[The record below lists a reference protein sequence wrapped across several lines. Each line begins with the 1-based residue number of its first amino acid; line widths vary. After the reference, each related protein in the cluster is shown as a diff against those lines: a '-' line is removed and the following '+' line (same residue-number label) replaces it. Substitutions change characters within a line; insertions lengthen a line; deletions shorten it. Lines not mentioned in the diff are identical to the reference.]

1 MLQSL
6 LELNNYLNTYQNL
19 LEKEINEFKIGD
31 DHHRALTTIRRLLKG
46 LNFWVVDKINNLEND
61 YLNSENK
68 DSDERSSE
76 IMQVIDDFNRKI
88 IERLNKLRIEEN
100 LVDSDINED
109 IFMMD
114 KLKNIREDFSNF
126 YKSLKPKDVDLSF
139 DKIELNNKLEKKIKI
154 FSQRANVIEKNIS
167 NIENNYAEI
176 LGNMNKVYEDL
187 NTFNDKLHKM
197 GGYVTD
203 LEIRLNK
210 ELNDSIKSIDNNY
223 STKLK
228 VIVNTFD
235 TEVKNK
241 TRIINA
247 EIENISN
254 TSRTFKEFISEET
267 SIKLTN
273 NFKTKS
279 ETEKNWYYGFNATS
293 AVIIVVAIWMSYSSL
308 TDFAVNHSEEF
319 SELDLYYLA
328 IRLLF
333 SFLIFSTITFTN
345 KLAGKHYFHWK
356 KNEST
361 YLKLTAL
368 KSFIAD
374 MSPDK
379 QQEIHEK
386 LIDVYFGKEDLDPT
400 IYKKMDNSS
409 NDLIKFFTDK
419 GINLV
424 NSKKTDWNLFFI
436 LIINK
441 YANYWL
447 ALLKSL

>member
-210 ELNDSIKSIDNNY
+210 ELND
-223 STKLK
+223 
-228 VIVNTFD
+228 
-235 TEVKNK
+235 
-241 TRIINA
+241 
-247 EIENISN
+247 
-254 TSRTFKEFISEET
+254 
-267 SIKLTN
+267 KLT
-273 NFKTKS
+273 KTTKHAKRYFWLNDVCTCHGLLPS
-279 ETEKNWYYGFNATS
+279 HS
-293 AVIIVVAIWMSYSSL
+293 A
-308 TDFAVNHSEEF
+308 
-319 SELDLYYLA
+319 
-328 IRLLF
+328 
-333 SFLIFSTITFTN
+333 
-345 KLAGKHYFHWK
+345 
-356 KNEST
+356 
-361 YLKLTAL
+361 
-368 KSFIAD
+368 
-374 MSPDK
+374 
-379 QQEIHEK
+379 
-386 LIDVYFGKEDLDPT
+386 
-400 IYKKMDNSS
+400 
-409 NDLIKFFTDK
+409 
-419 GINLV
+419 
-424 NSKKTDWNLFFI
+424 
-436 LIINK
+436 
-441 YANYWL
+441 
-447 ALLKSL
+447 

>member
-293 AVIIVVAIWMSYSSL
+293 AVIMVVAIWMSYSSL

-356 KNEST
+356 R
-361 YLKLTAL
+361 
-368 KSFIAD
+368 
-374 MSPDK
+374 MRV
-379 QQEIHEK
+379 H
-386 LIDVYFGKEDLDPT
+386 
-400 IYKKMDNSS
+400 
-409 NDLIKFFTDK
+409 
-419 GINLV
+419 
-424 NSKKTDWNLFFI
+424 I
-436 LIINK
+436 LN
-441 YANYWL
+441 
-447 ALLKSL
+447 

>member
-176 LGNMNKVYEDL
+176 L
-187 NTFNDKLHKM
+187 
-197 GGYVTD
+197 
-203 LEIRLNK
+203 
-210 ELNDSIKSIDNNY
+210 DSLAIKYIY
-223 STKLK
+223 L
-228 VIVNTFD
+228 
-235 TEVKNK
+235 
-241 TRIINA
+241 
-247 EIENISN
+247 
-254 TSRTFKEFISEET
+254 
-267 SIKLTN
+267 
-273 NFKTKS
+273 
-279 ETEKNWYYGFNATS
+279 ETEKSNSFSMSEKKEFDSLFNL
-293 AVIIVVAIWMSYSSL
+293 VKLVVFVSVVEINTLNSSIPYSSSPA
-308 TDFAVNHSEEF
+308 FA
-319 SELDLYYLA
+319 
-328 IRLLF
+328 
-333 SFLIFSTITFTN
+333 
-345 KLAGKHYFHWK
+345 
-356 KNEST
+356 
-361 YLKLTAL
+361 
-368 KSFIAD
+368 
-374 MSPDK
+374 
-379 QQEIHEK
+379 
-386 LIDVYFGKEDLDPT
+386 
-400 IYKKMDNSS
+400 
-409 NDLIKFFTDK
+409 
-419 GINLV
+419 
-424 NSKKTDWNLFFI
+424 
-436 LIINK
+436 
-441 YANYWL
+441 
-447 ALLKSL
+447 